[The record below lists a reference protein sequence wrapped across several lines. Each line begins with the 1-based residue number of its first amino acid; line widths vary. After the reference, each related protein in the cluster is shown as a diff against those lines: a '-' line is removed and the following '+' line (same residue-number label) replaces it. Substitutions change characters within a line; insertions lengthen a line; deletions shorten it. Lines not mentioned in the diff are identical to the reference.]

1 MRIPLSVELVVKN
14 PVVNKSVIPGLNT
27 SECPRDGERVGWTAL
42 EVLDCQV
49 EQLTRRDVMVI
60 LNIHNSFAGWVG
72 ANERVPQ
79 GLWHSERF
87 PIHHTDTFICL
98 LFSSR
103 FIPS

>member
-1 MRIPLSVELVVKN
+1 M
-14 PVVNKSVIPGLNT
+14 
-27 SECPRDGERVGWTAL
+27 GWTAL

-49 EQLTRRDVMVI
+49 DQLTRRDVMVI

-72 ANERVPQ
+72 SNERVPQ